1 MPRLPLEQRQ
11 DDQPK
16 IAVRDHP
23 ADAEGTATLAAHE
36 AGRKGAE
43 TPAETTITPPM
54 AGVPLPIPTSVMP
67 MHLVNSASS

>member
-23 ADAEGTATLAAHE
+23 ADAEGPATLAAHE

-43 TPAETTITPPM
+43 TPAETTPSM